1 MKRRNKSHW
10 KSAKFKGDNF
20 EQGADGAYNVSA
32 QEVCYCDASYIL
44 ELYQE
49 PRTAPNGRLVIAEL
63 RSKEGTP
70 PSFLFRWD
78 EKDNQLDVD
87 IEDVP
92 DTVKKC
98 FKHGTEGYAGH
109 RPRRV
114 QSDGRIFEINI
125 RIPEKQIFH
134 GYVKFN
140 INHMAEATVSIGIKS
155 IGSKVVSKIKSV
167 AKRKRV

>member
-1 MKRRNKSHW
+1 MPPW
-10 KSAKFKGDNF
+10 KGPKFTGDNF
-20 EQGADGAYNVSA
+20 EQGADGASNVSA
-32 QEVCYCDASYIL
+32 PEVFYCDISYVL
-44 ELYQE
+44 DLYKE
-49 PRTAPNGRLVIAEL
+49 PRTAPDRRLIIARL
-63 RSKEGTP
+63 WSKEGTP

-92 DTVKKC
+92 ETVKKC

-114 QSDGRIFEINI
+114 QSDGRVFEINI

-140 INHMAEATVSIGIKS
+140 INHMAKAAVSIGIVAS
-155 IGSKVVSKIKSV
+155 VERVVSKIKSV
-167 AKRKRV
+167 AIHKTT